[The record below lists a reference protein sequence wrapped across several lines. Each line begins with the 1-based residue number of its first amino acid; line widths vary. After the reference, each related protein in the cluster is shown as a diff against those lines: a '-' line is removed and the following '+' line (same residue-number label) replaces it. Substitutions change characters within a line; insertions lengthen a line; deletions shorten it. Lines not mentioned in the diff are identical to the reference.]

1 MSSTAQDPTTSRQRR
16 GRHNPQSPPHVANI
30 PSKRSSKKGA
40 ATRASPNLAE
50 VKKKGKM
57 KKLSQA
63 SEEDLIIGIQELDLD
78 PEAKVP
84 VGTGLVFD
92 EQLNE
97 FHCLWDDSF
106 PEGPE
111 RLHAIK
117 EQLIQEG
124 LLDRCVSFQAR
135 FAEKQELVLVHR

>member
-1 MSSTAQDPTTSRQRR
+1 MSSTGQDSTTTRQRS
-16 GRHNPQSPPHVANI
+16 RHSPHSPPHDSSVT
-30 PSKRSSKKGA
+30 SKRGVKKVA
-40 ATRASPNLAE
+40 ALRSSPNLAE
-50 VKKKGKM
+50 VKKKGRM
-57 KKLSQA
+57 KKLSQEA
-63 SEEDLIIGIQELDLD
+63 EQDLVVGLQGLNLS
-78 PEAKVP
+78 PEARTLS
-84 VGTGLVFD
+84 GTGLVVD

-124 LLDRCVSFQAR
+124 LVDRCVSFQAR
-135 FAEKQELVLVHR
+135 FAEKEELMLVHR